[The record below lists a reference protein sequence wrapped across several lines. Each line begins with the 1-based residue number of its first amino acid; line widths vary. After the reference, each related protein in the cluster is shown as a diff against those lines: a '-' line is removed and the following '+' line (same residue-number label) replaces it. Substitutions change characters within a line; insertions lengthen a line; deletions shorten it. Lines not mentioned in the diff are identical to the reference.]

1 MLMTR
6 KSSQVDLWSSSVN
19 LVGEKAA
26 ESAISDA
33 TKDHEGIACIVI
45 VTSNPIIKI
54 IVSIHGAY

>member
-1 MLMTR
+1 M
-6 KSSQVDLWSSSVN
+6 N